1 MRKNTALH
9 FAYER
14 NNKALITYL
23 ESHGALRLP
32 NALGQFPGG
41 KRPTDVIPEDNN
53 NKSSQGRRTSI
64 IAVDVTDPFIR
75 ANV

>member
-1 MRKNTALH
+1 MH

-41 KRPTDVIPEDNN
+41 KRPTDIVPEDNN
-53 NKSSQGRRTSI
+53 KPSQGRRASMT
-64 IAVDVTDPFIR
+64 AVDVNDPYIR